1 LKTLRGVESTFSRLN
16 VETCLPLKLK
26 EAERNRHTPGQLD
39 PVLMQQEDVVNVDD
53 APNAYLLQYSQKG
66 AQ

>member
-1 LKTLRGVESTFSRLN
+1 LEALRGVESTFRRLN
-16 VETCLPLKLK
+16 VEACLPLK

-53 APNAYLLQYSQKG
+53 APNAYLLQNSQKG